1 VRELNLTELDGRTV
15 HVRVDRNYK
24 SAWDEEHEGSLVP
37 VFVGNIPWSLSNEDL
52 VGYFGD
58 YQPVSCNLLTN
69 MYGKSRGFAIITFR
83 SEEDAEDAIAAM
95 NGVEINGR
103 IIEVMQAVYT
113 KQMLQLII
121 MVKMVIMMH
130 VW

>member
-1 VRELNLTELDGRTV
+1 
-15 HVRVDRNYK
+15 VDRNYK

-113 KQMLQLII
+113 KQML
-121 MVKMVIMMH
+121 
-130 VW
+130 